1 VFKYDKN
8 TFEDH
13 LIADHKISLVKKY
26 LRDVVY
32 GGNDGIISTF
42 VVVSGFVGAK
52 SSQSLESSLPL
63 FALLLFGFAN
73 LVADAFSMAFG
84 NFLSIRAAKDV
95 YEDLADEEFKRLHFE
110 KQAEEAETEYMLI
123 AQGFTIS
130 QAREMTGIISENRP
144 YWLKFMMSSE
154 LGMSNALDENP
165 FVSALITFISFIF
178 FGFLPL
184 APFVFDFGTRALF
197 FSVVFTSL
205 ALASIGFLRGHLAG
219 KRLFRTVLEV
229 VFVGA
234 LSAAIAYSVGTFFRL

>member
-1 VFKYDKN
+1 VFKYGKN

-13 LIADHKISLVKKY
+13 LTADHKISLVKKY

-42 VVVSGFVGAK
+42 VVVSGFVGAE

-95 YEDLADEEFKRLHFE
+95 YEDLANEEFKRLHFE
-110 KQAEEAETEYMLI
+110 KQSEKAETEYILLT
-123 AQGFTIS
+123 QGFTTS
-130 QAREMTGIISENRP
+130 QAREMTEIISENRP

-165 FVSALITFISFIF
+165 FASALITFTSFIF

-184 APFVFDFGTRALF
+184 APFVFDFGTSDFF
-197 FSVVFTSL
+197 FSVIFTGI
-205 ALASIGFLRGHLAG
+205 ALATIGFLRGHLAG
-219 KRLFRTVLEV
+219 KRLLKTMLEV
-229 VFVGA
+229 MFVGV
-234 LSAAIAYSVGTFFRL
+234 LSAAIAYSVGTFFRI